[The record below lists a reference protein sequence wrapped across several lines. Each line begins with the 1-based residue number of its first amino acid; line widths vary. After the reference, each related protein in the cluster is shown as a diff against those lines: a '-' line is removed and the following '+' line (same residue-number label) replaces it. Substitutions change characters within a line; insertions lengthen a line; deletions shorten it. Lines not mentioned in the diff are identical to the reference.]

1 MIWSMNFE
9 SLPREKDEQQEKS
22 GGLSEELNRLESQSD
37 DECYKEGLEYLK
49 EMLARG
55 TDKLRE
61 QGKESNIAIF
71 ENSLRLDLDSLERL
85 LGKGSRAMVAD
96 KNALLEYWKR
106 NIGEG
111 PESHSGE

>member
-1 MIWSMNFE
+1 M
-9 SLPREKDEQQEKS
+9 
-22 GGLSEELNRLESQSD
+22 ESQSD